1 MDPTGLVSDGLSAYT
16 LSKDSFKIVG
26 DVIAS
31 LNQTGISPIYPELRI
46 KLKESKMEFNSG
58 LELKNKIFQLDK
70 NVKLNFPVPTK
81 IHIYSLQPYQPLSG
95 IFSIKN
101 DAIYLYAL

>member
-46 KLKESKMEFNSG
+46 KLK
-58 LELKNKIFQLDK
+58 
-70 NVKLNFPVPTK
+70 
-81 IHIYSLQPYQPLSG
+81 
-95 IFSIKN
+95 
-101 DAIYLYAL
+101 